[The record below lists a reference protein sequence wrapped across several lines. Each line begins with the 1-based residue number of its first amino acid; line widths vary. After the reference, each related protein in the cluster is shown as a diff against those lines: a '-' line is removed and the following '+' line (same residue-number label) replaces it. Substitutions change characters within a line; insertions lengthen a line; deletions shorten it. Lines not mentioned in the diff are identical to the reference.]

1 MNIHVLYCIIRFR
14 QLPLKYGEMEEQHLK
29 FIKKMSVCS
38 NIVIFYHRFCK
49 SCRITLNLF
58 YFCSHYF
65 ILPHGWDEQ
74 WSLQNFLRSAG
85 NSFGHKSFSCLE
97 ATCPSHLLVF
107 ARRHTSPLTTKANT
121 FHYDFTCNVHFTLC
135 TLMTSN
141 KSHFG
146 THSSPSISLPPPQ
159 PINL

>member
-1 MNIHVLYCIIRFR
+1 MNIHFLYCMIRFR
-14 QLPLKYGEMEEQHLK
+14 QLLLKYSEMEEQHLK
-29 FIKKMSVCS
+29 FILKKGSVCS
-38 NIVIFYHRFCK
+38 NIVIFYHCFCK

-74 WSLQNFLRSAG
+74 WSLQNFLGSAG
-85 NSFGHKSFSCLE
+85 NSFAH
-97 ATCPSHLLVF
+97 
-107 ARRHTSPLTTKANT
+107 RHTSPLTTKVNT
-121 FHYDFTCNVHFTLC
+121 FHYNFTCNVLFTLC
-135 TLMTSN
+135 TSMTSN

-146 THSSPSISLPPPQ
+146 THSSPSISLPLPQ